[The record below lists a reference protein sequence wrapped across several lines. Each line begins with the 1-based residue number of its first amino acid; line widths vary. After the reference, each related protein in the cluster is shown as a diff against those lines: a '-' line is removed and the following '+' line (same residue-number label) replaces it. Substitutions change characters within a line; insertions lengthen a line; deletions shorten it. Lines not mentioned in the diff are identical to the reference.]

1 MSLDP
6 FISYRNLS
14 TSGLEDVPVVPEGT
28 YAVKQG
34 YINNY
39 VLVANDANA
48 IAVPTDARFVLFN
61 ADSDIWV
68 KIGGVAEIPTIN
80 VTDGTGSELNPA
92 IRYLDTATTIG
103 IISESATK
111 LSLMF
116 YK

>member
-1 MSLDP
+1 MALDP

-14 TSGLEDVPVVPEGT
+14 TSGLEDYPVIPEGT

-39 VLVANDANA
+39 VLSANEHET
-48 IAVPTDARFVLFN
+48 ITVPTDARFVLFN

-68 KIGGVAEIPTIN
+68 NIDGVAEIPTIN

-103 IISESATK
+103 IVSESATR